1 VRKLT
6 PVLCVATAALTFTP
20 TFRGEEGRPIV
31 RGYTALETGIT
42 GFSWATT
49 QDKKGVL
56 YFGGDEVFTFDG
68 ERWKDYPIPG
78 SYAVRALALSP
89 QGRLWV
95 GAVNEVGYFDQTEQG
110 LSAYHSLVERLPE
123 GARALGEVWQVFS
136 SGDGAVFVTP
146 NKVLV
151 WDGTTFMLRETPDTG
166 RVQALQADGKI
177 YVSHTET
184 GILALEADGLHEFIS
199 PKILRNAGVI
209 WMEKVAGGWLLGTSS
224 GLFRFIDGKISEIAS
239 DATEFIRKN
248 ALLSACRLPHGELCL
263 GTLNG
268 GIAIVGPEGILKR
281 VISTEDGLPS
291 RGVLSLFVD
300 QDGELWATSANGIA
314 RIVLETGVSLFDAR
328 QGLTSKTCLS
338 VAQSGANLLV
348 ATEEGVFALP
358 IGDGGAGR
366 FAALSELTD
375 RYTDLEPGPDEAIFA
390 AGIKR
395 VDRLQAGR
403 ANQIFTSNTSVFLFR
418 RSLASPESFLLANG
432 FDIERLSP
440 TARGDMETT
449 VLAHLPDRPVSLAED
464 GGGNIW
470 VGTVSRGAFL
480 VPRGSDNSATPIRI
494 ALADGQPA
502 TGRGGVARVGDAVAV
517 FTNKGVELYPPP
529 WKTPVALAVA
539 PKTTTLAISSRD
551 SLGRVWVAFESP
563 FADGPKVPTIGRLSI
578 RSSGEALWEPFA
590 VGGLEQVGEVES
602 LFVDSRGVVWLG
614 GTEGLLRLVPGR
626 LEAIGIPRAPL
637 VRASVATGAR
647 IPVNRNSISFDF
659 SAMEFGRRESVRFQ
673 TQLSGG
679 GGEWSA
685 PTNSNHLDL
694 TRLQIGSYEFD
705 ARVIN
710 DAGLASPATVWRFT
724 VLPPWYRTVPALV
737 GFGLLVVAAFFGA
750 FQWRLAFLRRQNVR
764 LEALVRKKTEQLEK
778 ANEAKSEFLANMSHE
793 IRNPIS
799 GILGLAL
806 AFEETALDKRQRYL
820 ADSINSCA
828 TLLATLVDDV
838 LDFSKIEAGKMELRS
853 APFSLRVLLEQCVSM
868 VTMNARADGTGITI
882 SVAPDVPDH
891 LVGDSARVQQI
902 VLNYLTNA
910 LKFGAGKPIV
920 VGASAGFHGRVRFFV
935 RDQGPGMTEAE
946 IATLFTKFTRLESAR
961 ASNIRG
967 TGLGLAVCRLLAGK
981 MGGRV
986 GVDSKPGEGSCFW
999 AEIPFVTMRGAG
1011 AAEAPVSGRSAPL
1024 RALIVEDIEYNVI
1037 AMQAMLRKLDIQSD
1051 VVNDGLAA
1059 LERLKATHYDVAFLD
1074 WNLPGLIGTEVASR
1088 YRAVEPS
1095 TQRTIIIAT
1104 TAYSADFNREACLQ
1118 AGMDAFI
1125 SKPITPAK
1133 IADALRD
1140 LGGPMRTAASV
1151 EVRSQNITLEQ
1162 PKEKEID
1169 LEMLRFLGN
1178 ETLEGLNSQIDRFLA
1193 AFDSDRDS
1201 ARKIVATGE
1210 REEIH
1215 RIAHRLLSH
1224 CSVVKY
1230 ERLSRRALELQNS
1243 AATAHPDKL
1252 QQLFDDF
1259 EREFAAFR
1267 YKLESIRSST
1277 GPA

>member
-1 VRKLT
+1 MALAPAVRS
-6 PVLCVATAALTFTP
+6 
-20 TFRGEEGRPIV
+20 EEGRLIV
-31 RGYTALETGIT
+31 TGYTARDTGIG
-42 GFSWATT
+42 GFTWATT
-49 QDKKGVL
+49 QDDNGIL
-56 YFGGDEVFTFDG
+56 YFGCDEVFTFDG
-68 ERWKDYPIPG
+68 ERWNRYPVPG
-78 SYAVRALALSP
+78 SYAVRALALGP
-89 QGRLWV
+89 HGRLWV
-95 GAVNEVGYFDQTEQG
+95 GAVNEIGYFDRTEQG
-110 LSAYHSLVERLPE
+110 LSAYHSLVESLPE
-123 GARALGEVWQVFS
+123 AARALGEVWKVFS
-136 SGDGAVFVTP
+136 NGEGAVFVTLSA
-146 NKVLV
+146 VLV
-151 WDGTTFMLRETPDTG
+151 WDGKAFRLHGSPGTA
-166 RVQALQADGKI
+166 RVQAMQADGRI
-177 YVSHTET
+177 FISRTDSGVRT
-184 GILALEADGLHEFIS
+184 LDADGLHEFIS
-199 PKILRNAGVI
+199 PEILRSAGVI
-209 WMEKVAGGWLLGTSS
+209 WMEKAEGGWLLGTTN
-224 GLFRFIDGKISEIAS
+224 GLFRLIDGKISEFAP
-239 DATEFIRKN
+239 DAKEFIRKN
-248 ALLSACRLPHGELCL
+248 VLLCACRLPRGDLCL

-268 GIAIVGPEGILKR
+268 GIAIVGPTGALKR
-281 VISTEDGLPS
+281 VISTDDGLPS
-291 RGVLSLFVD
+291 RGVFSLFVTR
-300 QDGELWATSANGIA
+300 DGALWATSADGIT
-314 RIVLETGVSLFDAR
+314 RIALESGVSFFDAR
-328 QGLTSKTCLS
+328 QGLTGKHCISLTQTGS
-338 VAQSGANLLV
+338 QILV
-348 ATEEGVFALP
+348 ATEEGVFGLP
-358 IGDGGAGR
+358 IGNDGTAR
-366 FAALSELTD
+366 FAALPDLTA
-375 RYTDLEPGPDEAIFA
+375 RYADLESEPDGSIFA
-390 AGIKR
+390 SGIGR
-395 VDRLQAGR
+395 VDRIQAGR
-403 ANQIFTSNTSVFLFR
+403 ATQIFASKKNVFLVR
-418 RSLASPESFLLANG
+418 RSLASPSSFLMADG

-440 TARGDMETT
+440 AAGGEMEANA
-449 VLAHLPDRPVSLAED
+449 LAHLPDKPETLAED
-464 GGGNIW
+464 GDGNIW
-470 VGTVSRGAFL
+470 IGTVSRGAFQIPQGAG
-480 VPRGSDNSATPIRI
+480 VSTAPIRVTPT
-494 ALADGQPA
+494 DGLPG
-502 TGRGGVARVGDAVAV
+502 TGRGAVARINDAIAV
-517 FTNKGVELYPPP
+517 FTGKGVELYPLAL
-529 WKTPVALAVA
+529 KAPVLIKNA
-539 PKTTTLAISSRD
+539 PKTPAAAISNRES
-551 SLGRVWVAFESP
+551 SGAVWVAF
-563 FADGPKVPTIGRLSI
+563 DGPFTDGPRIPILGRLSV
-578 RSSGEALWEPFA
+578 RAGSEASWEPFA
-590 VGGLEQVGEVES
+590 VPGLAQVGEVES
-602 LFVDSRGVVWLG
+602 LFVDSRGIVWLG
-614 GTEGLLRLVPGR
+614 GTEGLLRLAPGQ
-626 LEAIGIPRAPL
+626 LEAVGNPRAPL
-637 VRASVATGAR
+637 LRASVAADAR
-647 IPVNRNSISFDF
+647 IPAAKNSVSFDF
-659 SAMEFGRRESVRFQ
+659 SAAEFGRRESVRFQ
-673 TQLSGG
+673 TMLSGG
-679 GGEWSA
+679 GSEWSA

-694 TRLQIGSYEFD
+694 VRLQIGRYEFA

-806 AFEETALDKRQRYL
+806 AFEETVLDKRQRYL

-868 VTMNARADGTGITI
+868 VTMNAHADGTGITI
-882 SVAPDVPDH
+882 SIAPGVPEH

-902 VLNYLTNA
+902 VLNFLTNA
-910 LKFGAGKPIV
+910 VKFGAGKPIE
-920 VGASAGFHGRVRFFV
+920 VGASPGFHGRVRFFV
-935 RDQGPGMTEAE
+935 RDQGAGMTEAE

-961 ASNIRG
+961 TGNIRG
-967 TGLGLAVCRLLAGK
+967 TGLGLAVCKLLAGK

-986 GVDSKPGEGSCFW
+986 GVESKPGEGSCFW
-999 AEIPFVTMRGAG
+999 AEIPFVTMRDAG
-1011 AAEAPVSGRSAPL
+1011 TTEAPVTRRSAPL

-1074 WNLPGLIGTEVASR
+1074 WSLPGLIGTEVASR

-1151 EVRSQNITLEQ
+1151 EVRSQKITLEQ
-1162 PKEKEID
+1162 PTEID

-1193 AFDSDRDS
+1193 AFESDRES

-1230 ERLSRRALELQNS
+1230 ERLSRKALELQNS
-1243 AATAHPDKL
+1243 AATVHPDKL